1 MNCWV
6 FIHVP
11 PYPSGIFPELNVAKR
26 FKNLGNEI
34 RILLLLTC
42 DRCFTRPIWKTHD
55 MIVWDGEKR
64 ASSVDSEENI
74 LTTSKHKDLPNHCMT
89 SFSTVG
95 ETCSLS
101 QSKSCCC
108 RPFCLNQGTAIKQ
121 HSHIWAL
128 VGYAIRRSNILSN
141 WYCHRFCC
149 CRICTEH
156 LAIQQPISTKGVSTI
171 IWLAD
176 EVKKNVR
183 KFERSAESRRGRLV

>member
-1 MNCWV
+1 MFWV

-11 PYPSGIFPELNVAKR
+11 PYPPGIFPELNVAKK

-95 ETCSLS
+95 EMCSLS

-108 RPFCLNQGTAIKQ
+108 CRLFWLNQGTAIKQ

-141 WYCHRFCC
+141 CHCHRCC
-149 CRICTEH
+149 AAFAAFLLYLSPYTNRFR
-156 LAIQQPISTKGVSTI
+156 QK
-171 IWLAD
+171 
-176 EVKKNVR
+176 
-183 KFERSAESRRGRLV
+183 ESRP